1 MVTLEYSQ
9 HICRVI
15 STVFGAV
22 LVSVCAMIALALS
35 WLSTTVRWTGSPRTT
50 AKFLSKYTT

>member
-22 LVSVCAMIALALS
+22 LVSVCAIILFLHAC
-35 WLSTTVRWTGSPRTT
+35 RWIIYQSIDD
-50 AKFLSKYTT
+50 